1 MSPARGG
8 RVDVLR
14 KVPLFAGLGGPD
26 LERLAGM
33 LSEHTFSEGAV
44 ITREGERGARVLA
57 FFVIAEGAASVVVGG
72 EAKAPLGPGD
82 HFGEIGL
89 FYDVP
94 RSATVSADS
103 DLRCYAWAPGSFG
116 RSWRPTRRS
125 RGRSWRRWPSAWRK
139 APPRSSVLARDLLE

>member
-1 MSPARGG
+1 VAVD
-8 RVDVLR
+8 VDVLR

-26 LERLAGM
+26 LERLAGI
-33 LSEHTFSEGAV
+33 LSEHTFPAGAV

-57 FFVIAEGAASVVVGG
+57 FFVIAEGTASVGVGG

-89 FYDVP
+89 FYDEP

-103 DLRCYAWAPGSFG
+103 DLRCYALGAWEF
-116 RSWRPTRRS
+116 RPFVEANPQVA
-125 RGRSWRRWPSAWRK
+125 WPIMETMAQRLAESAS
-139 APPRSSVLARDLLE
+139 P